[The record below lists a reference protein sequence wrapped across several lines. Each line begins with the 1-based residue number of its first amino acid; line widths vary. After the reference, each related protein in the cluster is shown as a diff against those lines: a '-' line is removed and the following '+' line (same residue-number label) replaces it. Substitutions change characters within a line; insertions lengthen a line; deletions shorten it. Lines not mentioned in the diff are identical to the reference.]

1 MALSLAIVA
10 CSGGARNGFVADF
23 ELDWTVGGD
32 LRILSSPRVADL
44 NSDGILDVVIGHGN
58 ENVPKAGF
66 VTAHDGA
73 SGTQLWRVDTR
84 DEIFGSPGLGQLT
97 TDAIPDVVIGGRNA
111 ELYAIDGATGDVLW
125 TFNPQGNARSEGWYN
140 FYTPQFLDD
149 IDGDGVDD
157 LLVANGGDSTL
168 PAFFPRP
175 PGHLMVLS
183 GRSGAIIAAGQTP
196 DGGETYLS
204 ALKYQRSSDE
214 TQLVVFGS
222 GGETHAG
229 SLWVAEL
236 SDVARGDLAAA
247 RQVIA
252 PLSDRGMV
260 APPSLSD
267 VTGDGTADIIAA
279 TFDGRLMAIDG
290 ETFGVLWSLDFANA
304 ETWASPA
311 LGFFDEDAVPDVFA
325 AFSVGRLPD
334 YTESILVAVSGAT
347 GDLLWRESFE
357 QPLLSSPLAVDLSG
371 NGRDEIII
379 TLSPV
384 LEGEQVV
391 LQIDP
396 DGWHVTELL
405 RRPAR
410 SFGTGLITDL
420 DDDGH
425 LELITTGFADDVWFL
440 ERRALGV
447 PVPSRISW
455 GAYLGSTY
463 NGRLE

>member
-1 MALSLAIVA
+1 MAAA
-10 CSGGARNGFVADF
+10 CSSGGGNGFVADF
-23 ELDWTVGGD
+23 ELEWTVSGE
-32 LRILSSPRVADL
+32 LRIFSSPRVADL
-44 NSDGILDVVIGHGN
+44 NSDGILDIVIGHGN

-73 SGTQLWRVDTR
+73 TGAQLWRVETR
-84 DEIFGSPGLGQLT
+84 DEMFGSPGLGQLT
-97 TDAIPDVVIGGRNA
+97 DDAIPDVVIGGRNA
-111 ELYAIDGATGDVLW
+111 QLYAIDGATGEVLW
-125 TFNPQGNARSEGWYN
+125 SFYPQGDARADGWFN

-149 IDGDGVDD
+149 IDGDGIGE
-157 LLVANGGDSTL
+157 LLIANGGDSTL

-183 GRSGAIIAAGQTP
+183 GRSGAIVAAGQTS

-204 ALKYQRSSDE
+204 ALTYRRSSDGA
-214 TQLVVFGS
+214 QLVVFGS

-236 SDVARGDLAAA
+236 ADVANGDLAAS
-247 RQVIA
+247 RPVIA
-252 PLSDRGMV
+252 PHSDRGMV
-260 APPSLSD
+260 APPSLTD
-267 VTGDGTADIIAA
+267 LTGDGTVDIIAA
-279 TFDGRLMAIDG
+279 TFDGRLMALDG
-290 ETFGVLWSLDFANA
+290 EGFGVLWSLDFPNS

-311 LGFFDEDAVPDVFA
+311 LGFFDEDMVPDVFA
-325 AFSVGRLPD
+325 AFSVGRLPN
-334 YTESILVAVSGAT
+334 YTESVLVAVSGLT
-347 GDLLWRESFE
+347 GDVLWQESFE

-371 NGRDEIII
+371 DGRDEIII
-379 TLSPV
+379 TLSPAM
-384 LEGEQVV
+384 EGEQVV

-396 DGWHVTELL
+396 DGWRLAELL

-410 SFGTGLITDL
+410 SFGTGLVADL
-420 DDDGH
+420 DNDGR